1 MSREA
6 KIGIVSVLLAF
17 AAVNLAGL
25 TGPGDHGAVE
35 VLLAVGIVV
44 IAGAIVFGLVVPWAK
59 GSSSKRAEGRPS
71 RAGLTMSILGFLSI
85 VAFWSGLPIILGA
98 GGAALGQIGREQAA
112 TSGRGGLAIAA
123 LIIGTVAAVIG
134 FMLVPLERMGI

>member
-6 KIGIVSVLLAF
+6 KVGIASILLVLGLIVVS
-17 AAVNLAGL
+17 GI
-25 TGPGDHGAVE
+25 TGPGDQGTVA
-35 VLLAVGIVV
+35 VLLTLGIAV

-59 GSSSKRAEGRPS
+59 NGTSKRAEGRPS

-98 GGAALGQIGREQAA
+98 GGAALGQVGRERSVTAG
-112 TSGRGGLAIAA
+112 SGGVAMAA
-123 LIIGTVAAVIG
+123 LIVGIIAAVVGMII
-134 FMLVPLERMGI
+134 VPLEIIGI